1 VAFAGLDPSVVES
14 GKFKAREHHIS
25 KRGSP
30 HLRKALYQAANSC
43 VRCNPVLRK
52 VYLRKRKQG
61 LSHRAAVC
69 VAARKLVH
77 ILHAMSV
84 NRKPFYVPE
93 DIASS

>member
-1 VAFAGLDPSVVES
+1 M
-14 GKFKAREHHIS
+14 R
-25 KRGSP
+25 
-30 HLRKALYQAANSC
+30 
-43 VRCNPVLRK
+43 VLRK

-77 ILHAMSV
+77 ILHSMSV